1 MTSSDAPKTD
11 KNSTHP
17 SNHFNNT
24 TILNH
29 DKLRRVKSYDQPSNN
44 YEQYDPKRSSLPLLG
59 NDDYVIN
66 YDKISNKKIASD
78 LNPVSRVQSIDSHS
92 IIETSGNS
100 YTGSAIYARVKNV
113 PQKEELAYSVVPV
126 TDSSQQYDVVNGNL
140 VRKLPKESSKENVNE
155 EEGSNS
161 KKLDLYAQP
170 DITTTEKVETS
181 EQENSGSSGYYA
193 SVTEKKKE
201 IEILSQENSENSGY
215 YESCGP
221 LTADL
226 PSKVSTQIDVKA
238 GNSTYEAVIESVL
251 SVQKDDKNETSNE
264 LKQNDCKH
272 KKSKHKEKVEKHI
285 SKENKKSI
293 KVKKSHSRV
302 DKKTF
307 KYDKEYIKHEGKH
320 SKEDIAEHSKKE
332 VEHSSPS
339 LSGRFSRVN
348 PFKLSKK
355 HKHEPDHEARDNN
368 SENSSQHTSSLPREN
383 EKQLEGKSKD
393 VHPPPLPSYDK
404 LLSLTENKKSKR
416 SSSIGE
422 TVSSDGSGRCLYIFS
437 NFDFFCN
444 CINSFQPSDAFYIET
459 SHLICSANQ
468 VTGFYMKCNTGLKW
482 VKLIKGN

>member
-1 MTSSDAPKTD
+1 MTSSDVPKTD
-11 KNSTHP
+11 NNSIHT

-24 TILNH
+24 EVSIH

-44 YEQYDPKRSSLPLLG
+44 YEQYDPKRSSLPLLA

-66 YDKISNKKIASD
+66 YGKIPNEKIAND
-78 LNPVSRVQSIDSHS
+78 LNPINRVQSIDSQS

-100 YTGSAIYARVKNV
+100 NTGSAIYAKVKNV

-126 TDSSQQYDVVNGNL
+126 IDSSHQYDVVNGNL
-140 VRKLPKESSKENVNE
+140 VRKLPKESRKEKLYKE
-155 EEGSNS
+155 EDSNS
-161 KKLDLYAQP
+161 KKLLDLYAQP
-170 DITTTEKVETS
+170 DITTTKKEEAP

-201 IEILSQENSENSGY
+201 IQTVSQENSGNSGY

-226 PSKVSTQIDVKA
+226 PSKVSTQVDVKA
-238 GNSTYEAVIESVL
+238 ENSTYEAVTESVL
-251 SVQKDDKNETSNE
+251 PVQKDDKNETSNG
-264 LKQNDCKH
+264 LKQNDSKH
-272 KKSKHKEKVEKHI
+272 KKNRHKDKGEKHI

-293 KVKKSHSRV
+293 KIKKSHSRNE
-302 DKKTF
+302 KKTF
-307 KYDKEYIKHEGKH
+307 KQDKEYIKHEGKH
-320 SKEDIAEHSKKE
+320 SKEDVAEHSKKE
-332 VEHSSPS
+332 VEESSPS
-339 LSGRFSRVN
+339 LSSRFSRVN

-383 EKQLEGKSKD
+383 EKQLEEESKD

-404 LLSLTENKKSKR
+404 LLIIAENKKSKR

-422 TVSSDGSGRCLYIFS
+422 TVSSDGSGRCFS
-437 NFDFFCN
+437 SFSSFNFLLFLLTHFN
-444 CINSFQPSDAFYIET
+444 PVLHFI
-459 SHLICSANQ
+459 
-468 VTGFYMKCNTGLKW
+468 
-482 VKLIKGN
+482 